1 MTEDQIERI
10 AQTLYELDRQK
21 SLRSHRWHR
30 WSVGSETKHERYRAR
45 ARTLLAG
52 EDFARVAT
60 RLENQ
65 YWHAGQLIRQHL
77 RPIPASS
84 AHH

>member
-1 MTEDQIERI
+1 MTSEEVERI

-21 SLRSHRWHR
+21 GLRTHRWN
-30 WSVGSETKHERYRAR
+30 VGAETKRKRYRAR

-52 EDFARVAT
+52 EDFACVTA
-60 RLENQ
+60 RLESQ
-65 YWHAGQLIRQHL
+65 YRRAGQLIRQHF

-84 AHH
+84 TRH

>member
-21 SLRSHRWHR
+21 GLRAHRWN
-30 WSVGSETKHERYRAR
+30 VGSEAKRERYRAR
-45 ARTLLAG
+45 ARALLAS
-52 EDFARVAT
+52 EDFACVAA

-65 YWHAGQLIRQHL
+65 YWRTGQLIQQHL
-77 RPIPASS
+77 QPIPASS
-84 AHH
+84 TRH